1 MAGKP
6 SAKKPAGKAANRA
19 PSKAADKAAGKTGKA
34 RSTAKTAKHPA
45 PRSAQGV
52 PAVYQF
58 HVSLADIQPKIWR
71 RIQVPQKAT
80 FWDLHVAIQNAMG
93 WSNSHSHEFRV
104 DDPKTGDEV
113 RIGVPDVE
121 DPREVPT
128 LPGWEVP
135 LAQYLD
141 GAHPLARY
149 VYDFGDE
156 WQHDILLEGLE
167 PGERGVHYPHC
178 VDGER
183 ACPPEDCGGPSGY
196 EEVVNAILDPD
207 DEQHASTLE
216 WVGADYDP
224 SLFEPENVRFEDAR
238 QRWRVTFEDAEE
250 ELDDETLVAEEDAD
264 TARMLRGGIRK
275 AVSAQLRG
283 GDPPETRATFER
295 LLAAGI
301 AREEVWRLLSC
312 VLATE
317 MFEIAREQREYDHDR
332 YVAMLNALPELPFD

>member
-6 SAKKPAGKAANRA
+6 SARKAGKPTA
-19 PSKAADKAAGKTGKA
+19 KKTGKKITGKSGKSA
-34 RSTAKTAKHPA
+34 EESTARPAKRPA
-45 PRSAQGV
+45 PRSAQDA
-52 PAVYQF
+52 PSVYQL
-58 HVSLADIQPKIWR
+58 HISIAGIEPMIWR
-71 RIQVPQKAT
+71 RIQMPQKST

-104 DDPKTGDEV
+104 DDPRTGAEV
-113 RIGVPDVE
+113 QIGVPDEE
-121 DPREVPT
+121 DLREATTT

-135 LAQYLD
+135 LSRYLD
-141 GAHPLARY
+141 GEQRSARY
-149 VYDFGDE
+149 TYDFGDE
-156 WQHDILLEGLE
+156 WQHDILLESLE
-167 PGERGVHYPHC
+167 SGERGVRYPRC
-178 VDGER
+178 IDGER
-183 ACPPEDCGGPSGY
+183 ACPPEDCGGPPGY
-196 EEVVNAILDPD
+196 EEVVSALLDPD
-207 DEQHASTLE
+207 DEEHASTLE

-224 SLFEPENVRFEDAR
+224 SLFEPENVRFEDPR

-250 ELDDETLVAEEDAD
+250 ELDEETLAAEDDAD
-264 TARMLRGGIRK
+264 TAKMLRGGIRK
-275 AVSAQLRG
+275 AVSEQLRA

-332 YVAMLNALPELPFD
+332 YVAMLNALPTLPFD